1 LESQNKLPEDGYWK
15 DFYKLIRDFRESG
28 RNFILN
34 FLHKYVSHCSFNNI
48 GYELEK
54 TKAQRSSMDFKNKL

>member
-28 RNFILN
+28 RNFILD
-34 FLHKYVSHCSFNNI
+34 FLQKYVSHDTIS
-48 GYELEK
+48 L
-54 TKAQRSSMDFKNKL
+54 TT